1 MISIQEA
8 STNDKFLLK
17 IFIAERATNVALTAA
32 WKEVGV
38 IVTEKLRYMIR
49 NGPRTGRVYTFRG
62 RKHQASA
69 PGEVP
74 ANRTGRLAESVGY
87 LASGHDDLTVG
98 EEAEYA
104 GYLEN
109 GTHNRDGSLRMAPRP
124 HLSVAVNET
133 QTITM
138 QTLIKFIDE
147 AYK

>member
-8 STNDKFLLK
+8 STNDANILK
-17 IFIAERATNVALTAA
+17 ILIAERATNLALTAG
-32 WKEVGV
+32 WKEVGTLLV
-38 IVTEKLRYMIR
+38 NKLQYMIR

-74 ANRTGRLAESVGY
+74 ANRTGRLANSVRY
-87 LASGHDDLTVG
+87 EATGHHTLVFG
-98 EEAEYA
+98 EDAEYA
-104 GYLEN
+104 GFLER
-109 GTHNRDGSLRMAPRP
+109 GTRNMARRP
-124 HLSVAVNET
+124 HLEVAVNEM
-133 QTITM
+133 QVVTM

>member
-17 IFIAERATNVALTAA
+17 VLIAERATNVALTSA
-32 WKEVGV
+32 WKEVGTLLV
-38 IVTEKLRYMIR
+38 SKLQYMIR

-74 ANRTGRLAESVGY
+74 ANRTGRLANSVGY
-87 LASGHDDLTVG
+87 EATGHHTLVFG
-98 EEAEYA
+98 ERAEYA
-104 GYLEN
+104 GYLEH
-109 GTHNRDGSLRMAPRP
+109 GTKKMARRP
-124 HLSVAVNET
+124 HLEVAVNEM
-133 QTITM
+133 QTVTM

>member
-8 STNDKFLLK
+8 STNDANILK
-17 IFIAERATNVALTAA
+17 ILIAERATNLALTAG
-32 WKEVGV
+32 WKQVGALLV
-38 IVTEKLRYMIR
+38 NKLQYMIR

-74 ANRTGRLAESVGY
+74 ANRTGRLAKSVRY
-87 LASGHDDLTVG
+87 EATGHHTLVFG
-98 EEAEYA
+98 EDAEYA
-104 GYLEN
+104 GFLEH
-109 GTHNRDGSLRMAPRP
+109 GTRNMAPRP
-124 HLSVAVNET
+124 HLRVAVNEM
-133 QTITM
+133 QTVTM

>member
-8 STNDKFLLK
+8 STNDANILK
-17 IFIAERATNVALTAA
+17 ILIAERATNLALTAG
-32 WKEVGV
+32 WKQVGTLLV
-38 IVTEKLRYMIR
+38 NKLQYMIR

-74 ANRTGRLAESVGY
+74 ANRTGRLAKSVRY
-87 LASGHDDLTVG
+87 EATGHHTLVFG
-98 EEAEYA
+98 EDAEYA
-104 GYLEN
+104 GYLED

-124 HLSVAVNET
+124 HLRVAVTEM
-133 QTITM
+133 QTVTM

>member
-1 MISIQEA
+1 MISITEA
-8 STNDKFLLK
+8 STNSRNLTNIL
-17 IFIAERATNVALTAA
+17 IADRATNMALTAA
-32 WKEVGV
+32 WKEVGTL
-38 IVTEKLRYMIR
+38 VTNKLRYIIR

-69 PGEVP
+69 PGEAP
-74 ANRTGRLAESVGY
+74 ANRTGRLANSVGY
-87 LASGHDDLTVG
+87 EASGHHTLRVG

-104 GYLEN
+104 AFLER
-109 GTHNRDGSLRMAPRP
+109 GTRKMGRRP
-124 HLSVAVNET
+124 HLEVAVTET

>member
-1 MISIQEA
+1 MISIKEA

-17 IFIAERATNVALTAA
+17 ILIAERATNVALTAA
-32 WKEVGV
+32 WKEVGSLL
-38 IVTEKLRYMIR
+38 TNKLQYMIR

-87 LASGHDDLTVG
+87 EATAHHTLVFG

-104 GYLEN
+104 TYLEL
-109 GTHNRDGSLRMAPRP
+109 GTQNRDGSLRMAKRP
-124 HLSVAVNET
+124 HLSVAVNEM
-133 QTITM
+133 QTVTM
-138 QTLIKFIDE
+138 QTLIKFIGE

>member
-1 MISIQEA
+1 MISIKEA
-8 STNDKFLLK
+8 DSNYRNILK
-17 IFIAERATNVALTAA
+17 ILIAERATNLALTAA
-32 WKEVGV
+32 WKEVGAL
-38 IVTEKLRYMIR
+38 VTNKLRYMIR

-74 ANRTGRLAESVGY
+74 ANRTGRLANSVGY
-87 LASGHDDLTVG
+87 EASGHHTLVVG

-104 GYLEN
+104 GFLER
-109 GTHNRDGSLRMAPRP
+109 GTRKMAKRP

-133 QTITM
+133 QTVTM

>member
-1 MISIQEA
+1 MISICEA
-8 STNDKFLLK
+8 PTNDKFLLK
-17 IFIAERATNVALTAA
+17 IFIAERATHVALNHA
-32 WKEVGV
+32 WKEAGI

-74 ANRTGRLAESVGY
+74 ANRTGRLANSVGY
-87 LASGHDDLTVG
+87 LVSGHDDMQVG

-104 GYLEN
+104 GFLEH
-109 GTHNRDGSLRMAPRP
+109 GTRNMAPRP
-124 HLSVAVNET
+124 HLRVAVNET
-133 QTITM
+133 QTQVM
-138 QTLIKFIDE
+138 NTLIKFIGE

>member
-1 MISIQEA
+1 MISIKEA

-17 IFIAERATNVALTAA
+17 VLIAERATNVALTAA
-32 WKEVGV
+32 WKEVG
-38 IVTEKLRYMIR
+38 TLLTNKLQYMIR

-74 ANRTGRLAESVGY
+74 ANRTGRLAKSVGY
-87 LASGHDDLTVG
+87 EATGHHTLQFG

-104 GYLEN
+104 GWLEN
-109 GTHNRDGSLRMAPRP
+109 GTKKMAPRP
-124 HLSVAVNET
+124 HLSVAVNEM
-133 QTITM
+133 QTVTM
-138 QTLIKFIDE
+138 QTLIKFIAE

>member
-8 STNDKFLLK
+8 SSNSANILK
-17 IFIAERATNVALTAA
+17 ILIAERATNLALTAA

-74 ANRTGRLAESVGY
+74 ANRTGRLASSVGY
-87 LASGHDDLTVG
+87 LASGPDDLTVG

-104 GYLEN
+104 GFLER
-109 GTHNRDGSLRMAPRP
+109 GTRNMAPRP

>member
-1 MISIQEA
+1 MIEIREA
-8 STNDKFLLK
+8 STNDRCILK
-17 IFIAERATNVALTAA
+17 ILIAERATNLALTAA

-38 IVTEKLRYMIR
+38 IVTNKLRYIIR

-69 PGEVP
+69 PGEAP
-74 ANRTGRLAESVGY
+74 ANRTGRLANSVGY
-87 LASGHDDLTVG
+87 LASGPDDLQVG

-104 GYLEN
+104 GFLER
-109 GTHNRDGSLRMAPRP
+109 GTRKMAPRP
-124 HLSVAVNET
+124 HLQVAVNET

-138 QTLIKFIDE
+138 QTLIKFIGE

>member
-1 MISIQEA
+1 MIEFREA
-8 STNDKFLLK
+8 DSNYRNILK
-17 IFIAERATNVALTAA
+17 ILIAERATNLALTAA
-32 WKEVGV
+32 WKEVG
-38 IVTEKLRYMIR
+38 TLLTNKLQYMIR

-74 ANRTGRLAESVGY
+74 ANRTGKLAKSVKY
-87 LASGHDDLTVG
+87 KATGHHTLVFG

-104 GYLEN
+104 GWLEN
-109 GTHNRDGSLRMAPRP
+109 GTHNKGGGIKMAPRP
-124 HLSVAVNET
+124 HLQVAVTEM
-133 QTITM
+133 QTVTM

>member
-1 MISIQEA
+1 MISITGA
-8 STNDKFLLK
+8 DTNDKFLLK
-17 IFIAERATNVALTAA
+17 ILIAERATNVALTAA
-32 WKEVGV
+32 WKEVG
-38 IVTEKLRYMIR
+38 TLLTNKLRYMIR

-74 ANRTGRLAESVGY
+74 ANRTGKLAKSVGY
-87 LASGHDDLTVG
+87 EATGHHTLVFG

-104 GYLEN
+104 SFLER
-109 GTHNRDGSLRMAPRP
+109 GTRNMAPRP
-124 HLSVAVNET
+124 HLSVAVNEM
-133 QTITM
+133 QTVTM

>member
-1 MISIQEA
+1 MISICEA

-17 IFIAERATNVALTAA
+17 IFIAERATHVALNHA
-32 WKEVGV
+32 WKEAGI

-74 ANRTGRLAESVGY
+74 ANRTGRLAKSVGY
-87 LASGHDDLTVG
+87 LVSGHDDMQVG

-109 GTHNRDGSLRMAPRP
+109 GTHNKDGSLRMAPRP
-124 HLSVAVNET
+124 HLRVAVNET
-133 QTITM
+133 QTQVM
-138 QTLIKFIDE
+138 NTLIKFIGE

>member
-1 MISIQEA
+1 MISITEA
-8 STNDKFLLK
+8 DNNNRDILK
-17 IFIAERATNVALTAA
+17 ILIAERATNVALTAA
-32 WKEVGV
+32 WKEVGDLL
-38 IVTEKLRYMIR
+38 TKKLRYMIR

-87 LASGHDDLTVG
+87 EATGHHTLVFG

-104 GYLEN
+104 TYLEL
-109 GTHNRDGSLRMAPRP
+109 GTQNKDGSLRMAKRP
-124 HLSVAVNET
+124 HLSVAVTE
-133 QTITM
+133 M
-138 QTLIKFIDE
+138 QTVTMNTLVKFIAE